1 MTFDPFRPT
10 REPWRSIYDA
20 FQAEATQRH
29 GRSVTE
35 WIAAEEQAVL
45 SAATQVAKKWGGRH
59 LTLTWFDARRP
70 TPGVLLTMH

>member
-45 SAATQVAKKWGGRH
+45 SAVQSAGSLAGFPCYQDIRAMTENH
-59 LTLTWFDARRP
+59 
-70 TPGVLLTMH
+70 